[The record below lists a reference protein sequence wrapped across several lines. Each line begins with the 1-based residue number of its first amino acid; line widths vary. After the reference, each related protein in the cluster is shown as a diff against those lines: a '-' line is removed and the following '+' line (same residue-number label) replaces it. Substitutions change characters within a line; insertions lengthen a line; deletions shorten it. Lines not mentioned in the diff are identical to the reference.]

1 MKSVRSDFSMIERG
15 FTLVEVMIAL
25 LLTLSVMASVFGLLQ
40 RGQESFRR
48 EPEISDMNQSTR
60 SGVEAISR
68 DLLMAGYKTPAHSA
82 VLWND
87 GGSVNP
93 DEITVIFADPDV
105 PTSEPLKC
113 GVAGG
118 GGGGGPCNTI
128 DQSSTLNLDPG
139 TLDPYQTYP
148 ENAYSEGMIL
158 FAFETED
165 CNGDGEYG
173 IYPFEVSL
181 DPTMTSAGGSPT
193 LKITHNPGQSETG
206 MNLPGGFNGEVHPD
220 CAVIGK
226 FKVIQY
232 RVSPLPPSPNPTLER
247 RDLSNGESWIPVAK
261 NIENLQLQYGLGNS
275 MNFVDEPPVPNQ
287 DDPATWITQVRL
299 SVVGRSESIN
309 LHGASEGVFAPED
322 TYVRKT
328 FATTVSLRNMVLAAA
343 NETGGEYY
351 N

>member
-82 VLWND
+82 VVWND
-87 GGSVNP
+87 GGAVNP

-113 GVAGG
+113 RVAGG

-128 DQSSTLNLDPG
+128 DQSSTLNLDP
-139 TLDPYQTYP
+139 YQTYP

-158 FAFETED
+158 FALETED

-173 IYPFEVSL
+173 IYPWRLAS
-181 DPTMTSAGGSPT
+181 
-193 LKITHNPGQSETG
+193 I
-206 MNLPGGFNGEVHPD
+206 
-220 CAVIGK
+220 
-226 FKVIQY
+226 
-232 RVSPLPPSPNPTLER
+232 R
-247 RDLSNGESWIPVAK
+247 R
-261 NIENLQLQYGLGNS
+261 
-275 MNFVDEPPVPNQ
+275 
-287 DDPATWITQVRL
+287 
-299 SVVGRSESIN
+299 
-309 LHGASEGVFAPED
+309 
-322 TYVRKT
+322 
-328 FATTVSLRNMVLAAA
+328 
-343 NETGGEYY
+343 
-351 N
+351 

>member
-15 FTLVEVMIAL
+15 FSLVEVMIAL
-25 LLTLSVMASVFGLLQ
+25 LLTVSVMASVFGLLQ

-48 EPEISDMNQSTR
+48 EPEISDMNHSTR
-60 SGVEAISR
+60 SGVETISR
-68 DLLMAGYKTPAHSA
+68 DLLMAGYKTPAQSA
-82 VLWND
+82 VLWTD
-87 GGSVNP
+87 GGTIAP
-93 DEITVIFADPDV
+93 DEVTIIFADPDV

-118 GGGGGPCNTI
+118 GGSGPCVTI
-128 DQSSTLNLDPG
+128 DQASALNIDPG

-158 FAFETED
+158 FALETED

-181 DPTMTSAGGSPT
+181 DPTMTNAGGSPT
-193 LKITHNPGQSETG
+193 LKITHNPGLTESG
-206 MNLPGGFNGEVHPD
+206 LNLPGGFNRKVHPD

-232 RVSPLPPSPNPTLER
+232 RISPLPPSPNPTLER
-247 RDLSNGESWIPVAK
+247 RDLSNGEPWIPVAK

-275 MNFVDEPPVPNQ
+275 LNFVDEPPVPNQ
-287 DDPATWITQVRL
+287 DDPATWITKVRL
-299 SVVGRSESIN
+299 SVVGRSDSIN

-328 FATTVSLRNMVLAAA
+328 FATTVSLRNMALAAA
-343 NETGGEYY
+343 NQTGGQYY

>member
-1 MKSVRSDFSMIERG
+1 MKPVRTDFSMTERG

-25 LLTLSVMASVFGLLQ
+25 LLTVSVMASVFGLLQ

-48 EPEISDMNQSTR
+48 EPEISDMNHNTR
-60 SGVEAISR
+60 SGVENISR
-68 DLLMAGYKTPAHSA
+68 DLLMAGYKTPAQSA

-87 GGSVNP
+87 GGLIDP
-93 DEITVIFADPDV
+93 DEVTIIFADPDV
-105 PTSEPLKC
+105 PISEPLKC
-113 GVAGG
+113 GVAGS

-128 DQSSTLNLDPG
+128 DQSSTLNIDPG

-148 ENAYSEGMIL
+148 ENAYNEGMIL
-158 FAFETED
+158 FALETGD

-181 DPTMTSAGGSPT
+181 PPTMTSAGGSPT
-193 LKITHNPGQSETG
+193 LKITHNSGQSATG

-220 CAVIGK
+220 CAVIGR

-247 RDLSNGESWIPVAK
+247 RDLSNGEPWIPVAI
-261 NIENLQLQYGLGNS
+261 NIENLQLQYALGNS
-275 MNFVDEPPVPNQ
+275 MNFVDEPAVPDP
-287 DDPATWITQVRL
+287 DDPTSWITKVRL
-299 SVVGRSESIN
+299 SVVGRSESTN
-309 LHGASEGVFAPED
+309 LQGASEGVFDPDD
-322 TYVRKT
+322 THVRKT
-328 FATTVSLRNMVLAAA
+328 FATTVSLRNMALAA
-343 NETGGEYY
+343 NQTGAEYY